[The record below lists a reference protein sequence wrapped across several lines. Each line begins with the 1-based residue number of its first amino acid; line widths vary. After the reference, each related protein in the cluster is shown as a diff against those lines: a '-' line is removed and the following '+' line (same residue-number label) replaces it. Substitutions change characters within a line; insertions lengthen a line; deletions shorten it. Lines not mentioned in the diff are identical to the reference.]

1 MNPYIVFQ
9 NLDAALQTELERL
22 MKMSG
27 PELAEQRYMRF
38 RKIGALSDVTS
49 GKEQTE

>member
-1 MNPYIVFQ
+1 
-9 NLDAALQTELERL
+9 